1 MIDIKVFE
9 RGGRPLFWDWLKL
22 LRDIQARARIRTRL
36 DRLAMGNWGDH
47 RALGGGVIELKIDW
61 GPGYRVYVGKI
72 GNTLVLLL
80 CGGDKRTQ
88 QKDIELAK
96 IYLKEYLDEQS

>member
-1 MIDIKVFE
+1 MLQIKVFE
-9 RGGRPLFWDWLKL
+9 RGGRPLFWDWLKS
-22 LRDIQARARIRTRL
+22 LRDMQARARIRTRL

-72 GNTLVLLL
+72 GDTLVLLL

-88 QKDIELAK
+88 QQDIELAK
-96 IYLKEYLDEQS
+96 IYLKEYVDEQS